1 VEAIAALLEIQWGRL
16 MQAFVFSAV
25 TALLLMIGSAQ
36 ADPPKRVAL
45 VVGNDGYRSLSPL
58 HNPALDAR
66 TLLVCCGEGGA

>member
-1 VEAIAALLEIQWGRL
+1 MEAIAALLEIQWGRL
-16 MQAFVFSAV
+16 MLAFVFSVV

-58 HNPALDAR
+58 HNPAFDAR
-66 TLLVCCGEGGA
+66 TLLVCRGEGGA